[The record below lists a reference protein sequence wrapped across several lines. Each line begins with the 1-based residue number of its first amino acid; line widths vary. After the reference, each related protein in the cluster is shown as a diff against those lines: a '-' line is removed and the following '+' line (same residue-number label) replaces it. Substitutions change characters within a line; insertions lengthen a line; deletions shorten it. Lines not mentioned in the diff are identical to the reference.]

1 MTTSSD
7 DEAMLNYLAGEEAV
21 LAAARQIWDVSGR
34 IVDAQ
39 RDLDHATK
47 GYQTAI
53 ADSRIPS
60 QHVERIGAALILRLN
75 RASLLDEAERA
86 DQPRESDPQ

>member
-1 MTTSSD
+1 MTTSPN
-7 DEAMLNYLAGEEAV
+7 DEAMLNYLAGDEVV

-39 RDLDHATK
+39 RELDRATR
-47 GYQTAI
+47 GYQAAI

-60 QHVERIGAALILRLN
+60 EHVERIGAALILRLN
-75 RASLLDEAERA
+75 RALLLDEAERA
-86 DQPRESDPQ
+86 DQRRESDPQ